1 MPRPLHAIFLAF
13 FLILGSF
20 NVTAQPTVTY
30 FHNDISGS
38 PMLATDAAGKQ
49 VWKESYRPY
58 GQKLRDEPA
67 SRDGKNK
74 IGFAGSP
81 FDASTGLSYMGAR
94 YYDPVI
100 GRFMGVD
107 PVGFQENNVHSFN
120 RYAYANNNPY
130 KFVDRDGRIAILAA
144 VPAAISA
151 LTPVAYAIGT
161 RIAMSSVYRFGMA
174 MAAGEVGL
182 VAPAAVTVGAGA
194 AAKGVANVV
203 SDTFARAVPGHIK
216 SNTLGAPGAKD
227 VFVTNASELR
237 GLSSKQI
244 AEKLTIP
251 ESASFRIIEFPSKN
265 IDGIASPINRTDAGF
280 IGGGRTAGGASEFV
294 IPNGSTPAGATERV
308 VN

>member
-1 MPRPLHAIFLAF
+1 MLRRVHALYVALLVALF
-13 FLILGSF
+13 FLLGFATASAL
-20 NVTAQPTVTY
+20 AQPAGATATY

-38 PMLATDAAGKQ
+38 PMLATDAAGNV

-130 KFVDRDGRIAILAA
+130 KFIDPDGRIAILAA

-161 RIAMSSVYRFGMA
+161 RIAMSSVYRFGMS

-182 VAPAAVTVGAGA
+182 VAPAGVTVGAGV
-194 AAKGVANVV
+194 AAKSADGVKQALQKVNLPARIEASGMKNAEAGKYFGWGPAGRMDKSLDAFSRKSLESDGWTSDNIANVAAGYREV
-203 SDTFARAVPGHIK
+203 AKITPGNPSALPRAEQ
-216 SNTLGAPGAKD
+216 L
-227 VFVTNASELR
+227 
-237 GLSSKQI
+237 
-244 AEKLTIP
+244 
-251 ESASFRIIEFPSKN
+251 ESLLNHFK
-265 IDGIASPINRTDAGF
+265 
-280 IGGGRTAGGASEFV
+280 
-294 IPNGSTPAGATERV
+294 
-308 VN
+308 

>member
-1 MPRPLHAIFLAF
+1 M
-13 FLILGSF
+13 
-20 NVTAQPTVTY
+20 V
-30 FHNDISGS
+30 
-38 PMLATDAAGKQ
+38 ATDATGNV
-49 VWKESYRPY
+49 VWKESYKPY
-58 GQKLRDEPA
+58 GEKQRNEPA

-81 FDASTGLSYMGAR
+81 HDASTGLSYMGAR
-94 YYDPVI
+94 YYNPVI

-107 PVGFQENNVHSFN
+107 PVGFQEGNVHSFN

-130 KFVDRDGRIAILAA
+130 KFVDPDGRIPVPVIIYGLVRASMWVAQRQAGLAA
-144 VPAAISA
+144 AA
-151 LTPVAYAIGT
+151 
-161 RIAMSSVYRFGMA
+161 
-174 MAAGEVGL
+174 
-182 VAPAAVTVGAGA
+182 TVGAEIATGA
-194 AAKGVANVV
+194 SMGGVSAVEGISSKVV
-203 SDTFARAVPGHIK
+203 TNTVSSTLARVVPSHIK

-265 IDGIASPINRTDAGF
+265 IDGIASPINRTDKGF

-294 IPNGSTPAGATERV
+294 VPNGPIPAGATERIA
-308 VN
+308 N